1 MRYPAPEKAEIIK
14 LVEQS
19 HQSVRKT
26 LELYAVRA
34 YETELGF

>member
-19 HQSVRKT
+19 HQPARKT
-26 LELYAVRA
+26 LEQIGVLRA
-34 YETELGF
+34 TF